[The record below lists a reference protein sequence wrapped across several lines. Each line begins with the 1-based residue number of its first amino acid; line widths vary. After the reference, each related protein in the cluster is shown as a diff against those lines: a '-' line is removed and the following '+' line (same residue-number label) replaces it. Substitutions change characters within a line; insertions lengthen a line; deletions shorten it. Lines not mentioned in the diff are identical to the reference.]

1 MRRRRPHRRTGVDAD
16 LSRGAGA
23 AAFTIG
29 RAGRVTRTGQ
39 GVWPRNCS
47 GGSPRATI
55 PPTRAL
61 PTLGDAC
68 EEYIVSGHDRAE
80 NTERAYRATRAAISA
95 TGSPAPWTPSPAA
108 TARAASAS
116 SPSATVRCPT
126 TSACRSCAR
135 FTAGPASITRV
146 CGTRWSSVLRRA
158 AFTTARHSGGYRL
171 RPRCWRAGMEAAV
184 RNPVHRDLLLFGL
197 YTGDAPGRDHAA
209 SVGRVDLD
217 AGLFRVDETKTG
229 APLELPVTRQL
240 GKILAR
246 GRQSRSGARESSP
259 YRANRRLDDMAPMR
273 IRFSGICP
281 GRCLDSTRIPARR
294 LVGAH
299 GVQIEPVGQS
309 CEDRIIAPWD
319 PASFFDN
326 SVPPSPAFLGG
337 HLSFAQKGS
346 LSLCANRPTFHP

>member
-1 MRRRRPHRRTGVDAD
+1 MP
-16 LSRGAGA
+16 L
-23 AAFTIG
+23 
-29 RAGRVTRTGQ
+29 Q
-39 GVWPRNCS
+39 W
-47 GGSPRATI
+47 
-55 PPTRAL
+55 
-61 PTLGDAC
+61 
-68 EEYIVSGHDRAE
+68 E
-80 NTERAYRATRAAISA
+80 
-95 TGSPAPWTPSPAA
+95 
-108 TARAASAS
+108 
-116 SPSATVRCPT
+116 
-126 TSACRSCAR
+126 
-135 FTAGPASITRV
+135 
-146 CGTRWSSVLRRA
+146 
-158 AFTTARHSGGYRL
+158 
-171 RPRCWRAGMEAAV
+171 
-184 RNPVHRDLLLFGL
+184 
-197 YTGDAPGRDHAA
+197 
-209 SVGRVDLD
+209 RVDSD

-337 HLSFAQKGS
+337 RLSFAQKGT
-346 LSLCANRPTFHP
+346 LSLCANSRRFILDSKMGSC